1 MGPDIH
7 FHGDVHIHFGSDDG
21 DSVIPVRLLHQ
32 IIEQNEG
39 IMSNLDELLARVRSS
54 NDLTDSL
61 ITLVQGLSADVRA
74 HLNDPDQIAAIL
86 DEVDAQAAET
96 AAAITANTV
105 ADPVDEPEADPG
117 TDDTEAETPAPDTET
132 PADVPGDEFPQ
143 GEGVAENEPT
153 PGDGSTEIPVETDP
167 ATGTPLPPVD
177 ENGGEIEAPATD
189 NGEGVEV
196 PADGTTTET
205 ELPGGEPVG
214 VPVEADTM
222 SDTGQPLDGDTG
234 ESTV

>member
-105 ADPVDEPEADPG
+105 ADPETETPDEPDTPDPVDPDPAPETPVDEIPQGPG
-117 TDDTEAETPAPDTET
+117 TDENAPNPVESLP
-132 PADVPGDEFPQ
+132 PADENS
-143 GEGVAENEPT
+143 GET
-153 PGDGSTEIPVETDP
+153 
-167 ATGTPLPPVD
+167 
-177 ENGGEIEAPATD
+177 EAPAVGD
-189 NGEGVEV
+189 VGEGTEV
-196 PADGTTTET
+196 PADGTET
-205 ELPGGEPVG
+205 ELPGGDPVG
-214 VPVEADTM
+214 VPVEAGTVDGTDGL
-222 SDTGQPLDGDTG
+222 SDTGQPVDTG
-234 ESTV
+234 NDATPGNAE